1 MLIYCDSSALVKLV
15 AEESESRALE
25 EWLSAQ
31 PEPVLTSSVLARTEV
46 LRAVRRLGPEAV
58 DAARELLAD
67 LAMVALD
74 GDLADHAGGLDPA
87 GMPPRPRRQPCSPDD
102 HLWVRNTVL
111 ALCPAHEPAASAAS
125 RRAETRCPPAR
136 ARARADEA
144 RAVTSSPRATASS
157 TRACRAS

>member
-74 GDLADHAGGLDPA
+74 GELADHAGGLDPA
-87 GMPPRPRRQPCSPDD
+87 GMRSLDAL
-102 HLWVRNTVL
+102 HLAAAARLGPALGAFVAYDKRLAEAAAHHGLTVSH
-111 ALCPAHEPAASAAS
+111 PGQ
-125 RRAETRCPPAR
+125 
-136 ARARADEA
+136 D
-144 RAVTSSPRATASS
+144 
-157 TRACRAS
+157 

>member
-1 MLIYCDSSALVKLV
+1 MTIYLDSSALVKLV

-25 EWLSAQ
+25 DWLSAQ

-87 GMPPRPRRQPCSPDD
+87 GMPPRPRRQP
-102 HLWVRNTVL
+102 
-111 ALCPAHEPAASAAS
+111 
-125 RRAETRCPPAR
+125 RRSHR
-136 ARARADEA
+136 
-144 RAVTSSPRATASS
+144 SSLGRQDRFGIRSCELYQRS
-157 TRACRAS
+157 TLSACRQR